1 MTEKDIA
8 QTVTDLFDAV
18 KNNSDASQRA
28 AGMAL
33 VTNFL
38 VNQQR
43 IADALSHIPNIIDS
57 GDSMSSPPAIRITE
71 V

>member
-1 MTEKDIA
+1 MNDKEIGQA
-8 QTVTDLFDAV
+8 VAGLFAAIKANDDS
-18 KNNSDASQRA
+18 NQQA

-43 IADALSHIPNIIDS
+43 IADSLDKLSQCVADPNQTFMLPS
-57 GDSMSSPPAIRITE
+57 FNVSR
-71 V
+71 